1 MEQRRRYTSL
11 DHNEEKIMKNTI
23 YLVFA
28 QVLLVVGCASG
39 PQPVV
44 EEKEVIKPKAETT
57 TAVEADLR
65 KFIAAHVASVAPLQ
79 KQMNLAF
86 WDASLTGNKDAY
98 KKNADLELA
107 IRKLYSNRENFA
119 YLKKIRAG
127 GLVKDPLLA
136 RQLEILF
143 LDFQENQ
150 IDPGLMEKMVRLS
163 NEVQETFN
171 TYRGVVNGHK
181 VTDNRIYD
189 ILKSSSD
196 SNKRREAWE
205 AYKKRG
211 ALVAAKV
218 VELAK
223 LRNQAA
229 RSMGYENF
237 YSMRLK
243 LIEQDPVEIKKIFD
257 DLAAQTDEPFKKLMQ
272 RVNAALAKRYGLK
285 PEKLMPWHYEDP
297 FFQEGP
303 AIGKVDL
310 DKFFKGVD
318 QKALVTSYYQG
329 IGLDPADILER
340 SDLFSR
346 PGKMPHAFCTDIDRQ
361 GDVRILANLN
371 PTEMQTSTLLHET
384 GHGVYSKYIDR
395 KLPWLLRSESHEF
408 TTEAIAMLFGRLT
421 RNPGWLIAMLKVPA
435 DKIEPLAN
443 DIRFQQ
449 RLLMLVMAR
458 WTMVVVNFERELYAN
473 PDQDLN
479 KLWWDLKKRYQ
490 LLTAP
495 DRPQGAA
502 DWASKIHIAA
512 WPVYYHNYMLG
523 EMMASQLHYY
533 LARDILKIAPDKM
546 DYVGRSEIGKFLDEK
561 IFAPGKSLRWNQL
574 LIQATGE
581 TLNPK
586 YFVEQFVN

>member
-1 MEQRRRYTSL
+1 MRQ
-11 DHNEEKIMKNTI
+11 TI

-28 QVLLVVGCASG
+28 QVLLIGGCASG
-39 PQPVV
+39 PRPAV
-44 EEKEVIKPKAETT
+44 EEKKVTQPKAETT
-57 TAVEADLR
+57 ADVEADLG
-65 KFIAAHVASVAPLQ
+65 KFIAAHVVLVAPLQ

-86 WDASLTGNKDAY
+86 WDASVTGTKDAY
-98 KKNADLELA
+98 KKNAELELA

-119 YLKKIRAG
+119 YLKKVRAAG
-127 GLVKDPLLA
+127 KVKDVLLA

-150 IDPGLMEKMVRLS
+150 IDPGLMEKTVKLS

-171 TYRGVVNGHK
+171 TYRGVVDGHK
-181 VTDNRIYD
+181 VTDNKIYD

-196 SNKRREAWE
+196 SKKRQVAWE

-211 ALVAAKV
+211 ALVSAKV

-229 RSMGYENF
+229 RSLGYDNF
-237 YSMRLK
+237 YNMRLK
-243 LIEQDPVEIKKIFD
+243 LIEQDPAAIKKIFD
-257 DLAAQTDEPFKKLMQ
+257 DLAARTDEPFKKLMQ
-272 RVNAALAKRYGLK
+272 RVNAALAKRYGIK
-285 PEKLMPWHYEDP
+285 PEELMPWHYEDP

-310 DKFFKGVD
+310 DRFFKGTN

-329 IGLDPADILER
+329 IGLDPADILAR
-340 SDLFSR
+340 SDLFAK
-346 PGKMPHAFCTDIDRQ
+346 PDKMPHAFCTDIDRQ

-384 GHGVYSKYIDR
+384 GHGVFSKYIDR

-421 RNPGWLIAMLKVPA
+421 RNPGWLLAMLKVPA
-435 DKIEPLAN
+435 DQIKPLVE
-443 DIRFQQ
+443 DIHFQQ
-449 RLLMLVMAR
+449 RLGMLVMAR
-458 WTMVVVNFERELYAN
+458 WTMVVVNFERGLYAD

-490 LLTAP
+490 LLTP
-495 DRPQGAA
+495 PERPQGAA

-533 LARDILKIAPDKM
+533 LAREILKIAPQDM
-546 DYVGRSEIGKFLDEK
+546 DYVGLPEIGKFLTEK
-561 IFAPGKSLRWNQL
+561 IFAPGKSLRWDQFLNK
-574 LIQATGE
+574 ATGE

-586 YFVEQFVN
+586 YFVEQFVK